1 MKKIILALVLSVF
14 ALPLSAQGISASDS
28 AILNRILT
36 HNRQYRTTQGPFQ
49 HERIKKGVHQ
59 HKTGTFY
66 CERVNPSKAGDIEA
80 KIAMLYNNP
89 VGDYYIITTT
99 HLYNGLNGRHKK
111 YNFKYITLMKLLGN
125 AMAWAV
131 NGDIYN
137 LYDNFNVTFKLT
149 SDEQNYIVALNSEA
163 GFNKGISRIL
173 LKYRKSTYQIS
184 YLEIEEQFGTI
195 HKYTLGI
202 DANGHHQQPIYNRPI
217 DQKVYVVK

>member
-36 HNRQYRTTQGPFQ
+36 HNRQYRTTQAPFQ

-66 CERVNPSKAGDIEA
+66 CERVKPSKAGDIEA

-111 YNFKYITLMKLLGN
+111 YNFKHITLMKLLGN

-137 LYDNFNVTFKLT
+137 LYDNFNVTFKLLIALVAERPVT
-149 SDEQNYIVALNSEA
+149 EMLFQLLLFVFIFCLGKVDLRAAADLGAGGLIVVS
-163 GFNKGISRIL
+163 
-173 LKYRKSTYQIS
+173 QP
-184 YLEIEEQFGTI
+184 
-195 HKYTLGI
+195 HK
-202 DANGHHQQPIYNRPI
+202 
-217 DQKVYVVK
+217 